1 MTSVTRLLA
10 EYVQEHRS
18 GGEADPIAFLE
29 RAAPDQRRELA
40 ALIDA
45 YLARAP
51 RSEFDEA
58 RFRDSPAEA
67 TVDVLQRAITGESG
81 LWPAVLPRLRKR
93 AGLKRRELV
102 LQLAKALGV
111 DAQTEKVG
119 RYYHEM
125 EQGLL
130 PARGVSDR
138 VLEAL
143 ATLIGSTAS
152 SLRNAGQAFAG
163 ITETQRGGHEAFAR
177 ATRLDAAV
185 EAGPPATAAPLEEAR
200 DEVDELFCGGA

>member
-1 MTSVTRLLA
+1 RLAVSPTPACRPRRNERERRDMTSVSRLLA
-10 EYVQEHRS
+10 EYVREHRH
-18 GGEADPIAFLE
+18 GGESDPIAFLD

-93 AGLKRRELV
+93 AGLK
-102 LQLAKALGV
+102 
-111 DAQTEKVG
+111 
-119 RYYHEM
+119 
-125 EQGLL
+125 
-130 PARGVSDR
+130 
-138 VLEAL
+138 
-143 ATLIGSTAS
+143 
-152 SLRNAGQAFAG
+152 
-163 ITETQRGGHEAFAR
+163 
-177 ATRLDAAV
+177 
-185 EAGPPATAAPLEEAR
+185 
-200 DEVDELFCGGA
+200 

>member
-1 MTSVTRLLA
+1 M
-10 EYVQEHRS
+10 QEHRS
-18 GGEADPIAFLE
+18 GGEADPIAFLD
-29 RAAPDQRRELA
+29 RAAPDQRHELA

-58 RFRDSPAEA
+58 RFRDSSAEA

-81 LWPAVLPRLRKR
+81 LWPAVLPRLRRR

-102 LQLAKALGV
+102 LQLAQALGV
-111 DAQTEKVG
+111 DTQTEKVG

-143 ATLIGSTAS
+143 ATLIGSTPS
-152 SLRNAGQAFAG
+152 SLRDAGQAFAG

-185 EAGPPATAAPLEEAR
+185 EAGPAATAAPLEEAR
-200 DEVDELFCGGA
+200 DEVDDLFCGGA